1 MEDKEYSFKMQQIAQ
16 VVALQTKGVV
26 LQADRFK
33 FDDHIT
39 RAGQH
44 LIRLV
49 LNIATQEED
58 LCRYPAD
65 WWQALKERWSPE
77 WLKRK
82 TPVKWTEVIAM
93 HKYPELSVPDSV
105 LGREFVNLKIVEA
118 EELVK
123 KDE

>member
-1 MEDKEYSFKMQQIAQ
+1 MAEEEYTFKMQRIAQ
-16 VVALQTKGVV
+16 VVALQSKGVV

-44 LIRLV
+44 LIQLV

-65 WWQALKERWSPE
+65 WWQALKERWFPE

-82 TPVKWTEVIAM
+82 TPVVWTEVIAI
-93 HKYPELSVPDSV
+93 HKFLELAIPDSV

-118 EELVK
+118 VV
-123 KDE
+123 